1 MSRTINKRL
10 ERLTK
15 ALKGIFV
22 DEFDEED
29 EDPSFIE
36 ALGLDPTIYESH
48 NHAGAVRY
56 DHIAALNAT
65 ATADWKN
72 YADEEQSYDER
83 NEEEA

>member
-1 MSRTINKRL
+1 MNGSLNKRL

-15 ALKGIFV
+15 ALKCIFV

-36 ALGLDPTIYESH
+36 ALGLDPTIYKSH
-48 NHAGAVRY
+48 NRAGAMRY

-65 ATADWKN
+65 AAADWEN
-72 YADEEQSYDER
+72 YASEEHHYDER